1 MTNYDMSFT
10 GNIFIALKLKRYVL
24 DASKLGF
31 PTGTL

>member
-1 MTNYDMSFT
+1 MTNYDMRFT
-10 GNIFIALKLKRYVL
+10 GNILIALKLKCYVL